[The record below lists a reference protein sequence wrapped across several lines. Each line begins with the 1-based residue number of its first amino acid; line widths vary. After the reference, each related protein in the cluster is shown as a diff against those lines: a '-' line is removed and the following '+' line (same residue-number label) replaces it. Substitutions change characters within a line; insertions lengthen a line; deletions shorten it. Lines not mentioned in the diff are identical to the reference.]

1 MLCYSQIA
9 LSCIKEAFGDY
20 HVEAQWVGGWDEA
33 RSCIVAGPSSGV
45 GWLVVFSPLALCQ
58 MSLAPASL
66 LSGPEADISRH
77 HRSLIKNS
85 F

>member
-33 RSCIVAGPSSGV
+33 RSCNVPGPSSGV

-66 LSGPEADISRH
+66 LSGPEADISTD
-77 HRSLIKNS
+77 L
-85 F
+85 